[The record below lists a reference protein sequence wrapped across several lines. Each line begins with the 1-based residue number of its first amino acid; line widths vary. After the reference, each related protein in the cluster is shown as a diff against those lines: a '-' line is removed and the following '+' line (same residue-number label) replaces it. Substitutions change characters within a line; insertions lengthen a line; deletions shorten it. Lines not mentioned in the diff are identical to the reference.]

1 MSVFAYKAK
10 KGPDETVDGRIE
22 ADSRTVALARLDAL
36 GLSPISIE
44 LAGSA
49 DRPGVSA
56 RQGRGRVSSRH
67 VTVFTRQLAGLLRAG
82 VPILRALATIQQ
94 QSGNAAF
101 RTLLDDMVGSVRDG
115 RMLSDTLQRY
125 PALFPEL
132 YVNMVHAGESAG
144 LLDEMLLRLAEARER
159 EDELRGKVLAAVA
172 YPALVLTIGVVSVF
186 VILAFF
192 LPRITHLFEGMN
204 QVLPL
209 PTRVVMT
216 VSGVFAAGW
225 GWLLAVFALGA
236 FLLHRYVRSP
246 HGRLVV
252 DALVLRL
259 PVAGRFAL
267 DTDLVRFSRTLGLL
281 LAAGIP
287 IERALELSAK
297 TLLNRRLQEAVRQ
310 VADATVRRGA
320 SLAEGFR
327 QRPEIPVF
335 LTNMMAVGE
344 EGGRLDDSLQ
354 EAASFYQRE
363 LDRDLRLMTTLLEP
377 VLILVVGLVVGFII
391 FAMLLPIFQI
401 GQGLR

>member
-1 MSVFAYKAK
+1 
-10 KGPDETVDGRIE
+10 
-22 ADSRTVALARLDAL
+22 
-36 GLSPISIE
+36 
-44 LAGSA
+44 
-49 DRPGVSA
+49 
-56 RQGRGRVSSRH
+56 
-67 VTVFTRQLAGLLRAG
+67 

-94 QSGNAAF
+94 QSGKTSF
-101 RTLLDDMVGSVRDG
+101 RRLLDEMVGSVRDG
-115 RMLSDTLQRY
+115 RMLSETLQRF

-144 LLDEMLLRLAEARER
+144 LLDEMLLRLGEAREH
-159 EDELRGKVLAAVA
+159 EDELRGKVMGAVA
-172 YPALVLTIGVVSVF
+172 YPALVLTIGGASVF

-192 LPRITHLFEGMN
+192 LPRITQLFEGMH
-204 QVLPL
+204 QALPL
-209 PTRVVMT
+209 PTRVVMA
-216 VSGVFAAGW
+216 VSGVFAAAW
-225 GWLLAVFALGA
+225 YWLLAAFVLGA
-236 FLLHRYVRSP
+236 FVLYRYVRSP
-246 HGRLVV
+246 RGRLTV

-259 PVAGRFAL
+259 PVVGRFAL
-267 DTDLVRFSRTLGLL
+267 DTDLVRFSRTLALL

-287 IERALELSAK
+287 IERALTLSAK
-297 TLLNRRLQEAVRQ
+297 TLLNRRLQESVCQ
-310 VADATVRRGA
+310 VGDATVRRGT

-344 EGGRLDDSLQ
+344 EGGRLDESLQ

-377 VLILVVGLVVGFII
+377 VLILVVGLAVGFII

>member
-1 MSVFAYKAK
+1 MSVFVYKAK
-10 KGPDETVDGRIE
+10 KGPGVTVDGQIE

-36 GLSPISIE
+36 GLSPISLE
-44 LAGSA
+44 LMTSPG
-49 DRPGVSA
+49 RNGVS
-56 RQGRGRVSSRH
+56 RRGRGRVSSRDI
-67 VTVFTRQLAGLLRAG
+67 TVFTRQLAGLLRAG

-94 QSGNAAF
+94 QSGKTSF
-101 RTLLDDMVGSVRDG
+101 RRLLDEMVGSVRDG
-115 RMLSDTLQRY
+115 RMLSETLQRF

-144 LLDEMLLRLAEARER
+144 LLDEMLLRLGEAREH
-159 EDELRGKVLAAVA
+159 EDELRGKVMGAVA
-172 YPALVLTIGVVSVF
+172 YPALVLTIGGASVF

-192 LPRITHLFEGMN
+192 LPRITQLFEGMH
-204 QVLPL
+204 QALPL
-209 PTRVVMT
+209 PTRVVMA
-216 VSGVFAAGW
+216 VSGVFAAAW
-225 GWLLAVFALGA
+225 YWLLAAFVLGA
-236 FLLHRYVRSP
+236 FVLYRYVRSP
-246 HGRLVV
+246 RGRLTV

-259 PVAGRFAL
+259 PVVGRFAL
-267 DTDLVRFSRTLGLL
+267 DTDLVRFSRTLALL

-287 IERALELSAK
+287 IERALTLSAK
-297 TLLNRRLQEAVRQ
+297 TLLNRRLQESVCQ
-310 VADATVRRGA
+310 VGDATVRRGT

-344 EGGRLDDSLQ
+344 EGGRLDESLQ

-377 VLILVVGLVVGFII
+377 VLILVVGLAVGFII

>member
-1 MSVFAYKAK
+1 MSVFVYKAK
-10 KGPDETVDGRIE
+10 KGPGETVDGQIE

-36 GLSPISIE
+36 GLSPISLE
-44 LAGSA
+44 LVTAPGRTAGA
-49 DRPGVSA
+49 GH
-56 RQGRGRVSSRH
+56 GRGRVSNRDI
-67 VTVFTRQLAGLLRAG
+67 TVFTRQLAGLLRAG

-94 QSGNAAF
+94 QSGRTSF
-101 RTLLDDMVGSVRDG
+101 RRLLDEMVGSVRDG
-115 RMLSDTLQRY
+115 RMLSETLQRF
-125 PALFPEL
+125 PAQFPEL

-144 LLDEMLLRLAEARER
+144 LLDEMLLRLGEAREH
-159 EDELRGKVLAAVA
+159 EDELRGKVLGAIA
-172 YPALVLTIGVVSVF
+172 YPALVLTIGGASVF

-192 LPRITHLFEGMN
+192 LPRITQLFEGMN
-204 QVLPL
+204 QALPL
-209 PTRVVMT
+209 PTRVVMA

-225 GWLLAVFALGA
+225 HWLLAGFVLGA
-236 FLLHRYVRSP
+236 FAVYRYARSP
-246 HGRLVV
+246 RGRLAV

-259 PVAGRFAL
+259 PVVGRFAL
-267 DTDLVRFSRTLGLL
+267 DTDLVRFSRTLALL

-287 IERALELSAK
+287 IERALTLSAK
-297 TLLNRRLQEAVRQ
+297 TLLNRRLQESVRQ
-310 VADATVRRGA
+310 VGDATVRRGT

-327 QRPEIPVF
+327 QRPEIPVY

-344 EGGRLDDSLQ
+344 EGGRLDESLQ